1 MDINTTAFYD
11 DLETMPIYNFYKCSK
26 GEMRYIYHNRKG
38 GTTEEIVKVW
48 DEMYNKYHE
57 LTATSE
63 NVNYYNLIIEA
74 KWLER
79 RLIYAPLLIELALKT
94 PQKDREKIY
103 KELRGWKL
111 FIKSEKDIEK
121 ALTILNN
128 SRTKLKRKELEIE
141 EHIKRNEKLKS
152 VGMSLEKQAVKLQRR
167 LGVTP
172 NIFKDSVLKWLA
184 YFEELEQ
191 LSKDNGK

>member
-26 GEMRYIYHNRKG
+26 WEMRYIYHNRKG
-38 GTTEEIVKVW
+38 ETTEEIVKVW

-191 LSKDNGK
+191 LSKENGK